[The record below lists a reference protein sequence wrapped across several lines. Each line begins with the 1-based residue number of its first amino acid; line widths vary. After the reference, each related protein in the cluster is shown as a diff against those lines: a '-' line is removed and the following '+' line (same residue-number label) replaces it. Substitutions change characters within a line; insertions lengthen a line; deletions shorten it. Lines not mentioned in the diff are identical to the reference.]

1 VTVSLTQTLVHHKV
15 DDSMDVAASSDE
27 ATIVTNVVVAPSEH
41 AAPSSIA
48 YPTPRTMPPFAQQP
62 PSHGTGQLAPA
73 PTYFMQPSLTGHEQG
88 PPSSVPSP
96 SVFPQNTATA
106 THQSQ
111 VVCYS
116 FMREMGRFQAG
127 AQPPPEFAGVRS
139 VDGHPLQEHS
149 NELP

>member
-1 VTVSLTQTLVHHKV
+1 
-15 DDSMDVAASSDE
+15 MDAAASSDE

-41 AAPSSIA
+41 ASPSSLA
-48 YPTPRTMPPFAQQP
+48 YPTPHAMPPFAQQP
-62 PSHGTGQLAPA
+62 QPGQLAPA
-73 PTYFMQPSLTGHEQG
+73 PTGFMQPRLTGHEQV
-88 PPSSVPSP
+88 PPSSAPSP
-96 SVFPQNTATA
+96 SAFPQNTSVAD
-106 THQSQ
+106 HQSQ

-127 AQPPPEFAGVRS
+127 AQPPPEFAGAVRP